1 MLKISLLGLLV
12 GLILSIAVSD
22 VSAKIVQ
29 RIVRGNYASPDRFLH
44 QVSLQFLTPWGC
56 THHFCGGSIIDDLHI
71 VTAAHCVTNNV
82 THKIDNKPI
91 TVVAGTQ
98 NLRDKTSG
106 VYRDVQYIF
115 IPKSY
120 TSNPPGQQ
128 NADIAILRLYE
139 RLPLDHPNIRIIN
152 LPADDSRYK
161 APNYPFAVMSGFG
174 VYNQTV
180 DTYSGKVTKGGSSPL
195 LKYSY
200 GKINTEVTGYYG
212 NLCTP
217 NEVCVVPF
225 NPKRVGEDGG
235 VCQGDSGG
243 PLTDETRNTLI
254 GVASTTLKEE
264 CGILS
269 TYTRVSSYLY
279 FIEVA
284 TKGGG
289 AGTVEFEKSEFVNGS
304 TMWRYPFC
312 E

>member
-44 QVSLQFLTPWGC
+44 QVSLQILNGYC

-106 VYRDVQYIF
+106 IYRDVQYIF

-120 TSNPPGQQ
+120 TSNPLGQQ
-128 NADIAILRLYE
+128 NADIAILRLYQP
-139 RLPLDHPNIRIIN
+139 LPLDHPNIRTIN

-180 DTYSGKVTKGGSSPL
+180 NRYSGKITKGGSSPY

-200 GKINTEVTGYYG
+200 GKINTLATGYG
-212 NLCTP
+212 NQCTA
-217 NEVCVVPF
+217 NEVCVAPW
-225 NPKRVGEDGG
+225 NPNRKGEDGG

-243 PLTDETRNTLI
+243 PLTDETINTLI
-254 GVASTTLKEE
+254 GVASTTLTEQ

-269 TYTRVSSYLY
+269 IYTRVSSYLD
-279 FIEVA
+279 FIEAA

-289 AGTVEFEKSEFVNGS
+289 AGTLDFEESEFVNGS